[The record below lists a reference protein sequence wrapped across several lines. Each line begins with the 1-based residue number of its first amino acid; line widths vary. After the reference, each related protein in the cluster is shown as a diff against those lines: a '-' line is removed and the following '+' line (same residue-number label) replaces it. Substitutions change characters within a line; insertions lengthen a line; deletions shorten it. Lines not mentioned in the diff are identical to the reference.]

1 MIIAKLYVIITF
13 MIIKGESSM
22 KKLGKRLGDSLRG
35 GEIIE
40 LIGDVGAGKTTLTRG
55 IARSLGV
62 EDTLQSPTFTISREY
77 KGEKL
82 RLVHYDFYRLSEPG
96 IMADELNETLRDTN
110 TVSVIEWSDAVEEVL
125 PDNRIIIKI
134 LPVSNDE
141 NSRDVEITIPNTNNY
156 IDFKMEEL

>member
-55 IARSLGV
+55 IARSLGI

-96 IMADELNETLRDTN
+96 IMADELDETLKDTN

-141 NSRDVEITIPNTNNY
+141 NSRDVEITIPSTNDY
-156 IDFKMEEL
+156 INFKMEEL

>member
-1 MIIAKLYVIITF
+1 MIIAKLYVIITS

-22 KKLGKRLGDSLRG
+22 KNLGKRLGDSLRG

-55 IARSLGV
+55 IARSLGI

-96 IMADELNETLRDTN
+96 IMADELDETLKDTN

>member
-1 MIIAKLYVIITF
+1 MIIAKLYVIITS

-55 IARSLGV
+55 IARSLGI

-82 RLVHYDFYRLSEPG
+82 RLVHYDFYRLGDYG
-96 IMADELNETLRDTN
+96 IMEMELAESLENPNNITVVEWAGDLANILPKKHLRLTFES
-110 TVSVIEWSDAVEEVL
+110 VSEDCRKIKVEET
-125 PDNRIIIKI
+125 K
-134 LPVSNDE
+134 
-141 NSRDVEITIPNTNNY
+141 
-156 IDFKMEEL
+156 

>member
-1 MIIAKLYVIITF
+1 

-55 IARSLGV
+55 IARSLGI

-96 IMADELNETLRDTN
+96 IMADELDETLKDTN

-134 LPVSNDE
+134 FPVSNDE
-141 NSRDVEITIPNTNNY
+141 NSRDVEITIPSTNDY
-156 IDFKMEEL
+156 INFKMEEL

>member
-1 MIIAKLYVIITF
+1 MIIAKLYAIITF

-22 KKLGKRLGDSLRG
+22 KNLGKRLGDSLRG

-77 KGEKL
+77 KSEKL

-141 NSRDVEITIPNTNNY
+141 NSRDVEITIPNTNDY

>member
-1 MIIAKLYVIITF
+1 MIIAKLYAIITF

-22 KKLGKRLGDSLRG
+22 KNLGKRLGDSLRG

-55 IARSLGV
+55 IARSLGI

-96 IMADELNETLRDTN
+96 IMADELDETLRDTN

>member
-1 MIIAKLYVIITF
+1 MIIAKLYAIITF

-22 KKLGKRLGDSLRG
+22 KNLGKRLGDSLRG

>member
-96 IMADELNETLRDTN
+96 IMADELDETLKDTN

-141 NSRDVEITIPNTNNY
+141 NSRDVEITIPNTNDY

>member
-35 GEIIE
+35 GDIIE

-55 IARSLGV
+55 IARSLGI

>member
-55 IARSLGV
+55 IARSLGI

-96 IMADELNETLRDTN
+96 IMADELDETLKDTN

-141 NSRDVEITIPNTNNY
+141 NSRDVEITIPNTNDY
-156 IDFKMEEL
+156 INFKMEEF

>member
-1 MIIAKLYVIITF
+1 MTGVQTCALPIY
-13 MIIKGESSM
+13 
-22 KKLGKRLGDSLRG
+22 
-35 GEIIE
+35 
-40 LIGDVGAGKTTLTRG
+40 VGAGKTTLTRG

-96 IMADELNETLRDTN
+96 IMADELDETLKDTN
-110 TVSVIEWSDAVEEVL
+110 TVSVIEWSGAVEEVL

-141 NSRDVEITIPNTNNY
+141 NSRDVEITIPNINDY
-156 IDFKMEEL
+156 IDFKMEEF

>member
-13 MIIKGESSM
+13 MIIKGESYM

-40 LIGDVGAGKTTLTRG
+40 LIGDVGAGKTMLTRG
-55 IARSLGV
+55 IARSLGI

-96 IMADELNETLRDTN
+96 IMADELDETLKDTN

-141 NSRDVEITIPNTNNY
+141 NSRDVEITIPNTNDY

>member
-13 MIIKGESSM
+13 MIIKGESYM

-55 IARSLGV
+55 IARSLGI

-82 RLVHYDFYRLSEPG
+82 RLVHYDFYRLNEPG
-96 IMADELNETLRDTN
+96 IMADELDETLKDTN

-141 NSRDVEITIPNTNNY
+141 NSRDVEITIPNTNDY
-156 IDFKMEEL
+156 IDFKMEDL

>member
-1 MIIAKLYVIITF
+1 MIIAKLYVIITS

-96 IMADELNETLRDTN
+96 IMADELDETLKDTN
-110 TVSVIEWSDAVEEVL
+110 TVSVIEWSGAVEEVL

-134 LPVSNDE
+134 FPVSNDE

>member
-1 MIIAKLYVIITF
+1 MIIAKLYVIITS

-55 IARSLGV
+55 IARSLGI

-96 IMADELNETLRDTN
+96 IMADELDETLKDTN
-110 TVSVIEWSDAVEEVL
+110 TVSVIEWSGAVEEVL
-125 PDNRIIIKI
+125 PDNRIIIKR
-134 LPVSNDE
+134 LPVSTPAHNPTTKAGRL
-141 NSRDVEITIPNTNNY
+141 SACPP
-156 IDFKMEEL
+156 

>member
-1 MIIAKLYVIITF
+1 M
-13 MIIKGESSM
+13 
-22 KKLGKRLGDSLRG
+22 
-35 GEIIE
+35 
-40 LIGDVGAGKTTLTRG
+40 
-55 IARSLGV
+55 
-62 EDTLQSPTFTISREY
+62 QSPTFTISREY

-96 IMADELNETLRDTN
+96 IMADELDETLKDTN
-110 TVSVIEWSDAVEEVL
+110 TVSVIEWSGAVEEVL

>member
-40 LIGDVGAGKTTLTRG
+40 LIGDVGAGITTLTRG
-55 IARSLGV
+55 IARSLGI

-96 IMADELNETLRDTN
+96 IMADELDETLKDTN
-110 TVSVIEWSDAVEEVL
+110 TVSVIEWSGAVEEVL

>member
-55 IARSLGV
+55 IARSLGI

-96 IMADELNETLRDTN
+96 IMADELDETLKDTN

-134 LPVSNDE
+134 FPVSNDE
-141 NSRDVEITIPNTNNY
+141 NSRDVEITIPSTNDY
-156 IDFKMEEL
+156 INFKMEEL

>member
-55 IARSLGV
+55 IARSLGI

-77 KGEKL
+77 EGEKL

-96 IMADELNETLRDTN
+96 IMADELDETLKDTN
-110 TVSVIEWSDAVEEVL
+110 TVSVIEWSGAVEEVL

>member
-55 IARSLGV
+55 IARSLGI

>member
-55 IARSLGV
+55 IARSLGI

-96 IMADELNETLRDTN
+96 IMADELDETLKDTN

-141 NSRDVEITIPNTNNY
+141 NSRDVEITIPNTNDY

>member
-1 MIIAKLYVIITF
+1 MIIAKLYAIITF

-22 KKLGKRLGDSLRG
+22 KNLGKRLGDSLRG

-55 IARSLGV
+55 IARSLGI

-96 IMADELNETLRDTN
+96 IMADELDETLKDTN
-110 TVSVIEWSDAVEEVL
+110 TVSVIEWSGAVEEVL

-141 NSRDVEITIPNTNNY
+141 NSRDVEITIPNTNDY

>member
-1 MIIAKLYVIITF
+1 
-13 MIIKGESSM
+13 MIIKGESYM

-35 GEIIE
+35 SEIIE

-55 IARSLGV
+55 IARSLGI

-82 RLVHYDFYRLSEPG
+82 RLVHYDFYRLNEPG
-96 IMADELNETLRDTN
+96 IMADELDETLKDTN

-141 NSRDVEITIPNTNNY
+141 NSRDVEITIPNTNDY